1 MNTKRLKRV
10 SEICRLAGYIL
21 FGLFVLFGPHSSR
34 IYLFAGAIILV
45 SFSIFLDLW
54 RGWKRLAGE
63 GKKQRI
69 LLAGNTAITLGMMVM
84 LTWQILDGT
93 RWTLLGLLGF
103 TMLAML
109 WWAYGWIIKRKKKPS
124 APTDVL
130 DH

>member
-1 MNTKRLKRV
+1 MIAKHPKRI
-10 SEICRLAGYIL
+10 SEICRLAGYFL
-21 FGLFVLFGPHSSR
+21 FGLFVFFGQHSSR
-34 IYLFAGAIILV
+34 IYLFAGALILV

-54 RGWKRLAGE
+54 RGWGQMART

-69 LLAGNTAITLGMMVM
+69 LLAGNTAITLGMMIM

-109 WWAYGWIIKRKKKPS
+109 WWAYGWIVKRKKKPS